1 MKNFLKNISST
12 KLEIWIHAILLIA
25 YLVVME
31 YGLGSTFD
39 TFNKNIIRMN
49 FLSVP
54 LIFYTNAFWL
64 IPRYLKKRK
73 WLKYFLLL
81 ILIAPLID
89 ILRSIVT
96 VIVFNE
102 VEGNVLIRFAQAFF
116 NDSSLGG
123 GVFLGFVFS
132 FAYRFTKDWIINLTL
147 IEKLD
152 AERATMELAFLKSQ
166 VDPHFLFN
174 TLNSL
179 YAVAL
184 EENSSATA
192 DGIAKLGTL
201 MRYNLHDSQ
210 SEFISLRKE
219 IEYIEKYV
227 DLQKLR
233 TTEKN
238 TIQFNVEIDDTLL
251 DQKQVIPMLLIPL
264 VENAF
269 KYGVSPTEETTIS
282 IQLKAE
288 KEKLVLDVENTIIQ
302 NINPE
307 NSTGVGINNLK
318 ERLQLLYPDKHS
330 LNSKKKGNTFQAHL
344 KLELVE

>member
-1 MKNFLKNISST
+1 MKKYFKNISST
-12 KLEIWIHAILLIA
+12 KLEVWIHSILLVS
-25 YLVVME
+25 YLILME
-31 YGLGSTFD
+31 YGLGSSFD
-39 TFNKNIIRMN
+39 SFDKNIIRMN

-89 ILRSIVT
+89 ILRSIIT
-96 VIVFNE
+96 VMVFNE
-102 VEGNVLIRFAQAFF
+102 VEGSVLIRFGQAFF

-123 GVFLGFVFS
+123 GVFLGFLFS
-132 FAYRFTKDWIINLTL
+132 FAYRFTKDWILNLSL

-152 AERATMELAFLKSQ
+152 AERASMELAFLKSQ

-184 EENSSATA
+184 EENSSTTA

-210 SEFISLRKE
+210 SEYISLRKE

-227 DLQKLR
+227 DLQQLR

-238 TIQFNVEIDDTLL
+238 TVQFEVEIEASIL
-251 DQKQVIPMLLIPL
+251 DEKKIVPMLLIPL
-264 VENAF
+264 IENAF

-282 IQLKAE
+282 IHLKIA
-288 KEKLVLDVENTIIQ
+288 KEKLIMDVENTIIQ
-302 NINPE
+302 NIKPE
-307 NSTGVGINNLK
+307 HSTGVGMSNLK
-318 ERLQLLYPDKHS
+318 ERLTLLYPGKHDYS
-330 LNSKKKGNTFQAHL
+330 HKKKGDTFEAHL
-344 KLELVE
+344 QLELVE